1 MADNKKDDRKG
12 AAARGD
18 AKDGAKGN
26 ARDGGDAK
34 DSARDGAEFKPVD
47 LREVKALLRQI
58 DDKLGGASLLGD
70 APRAPYRPAERKPD
84 EALRQEDD
92 YLSKDWAKRAK
103 RWMDY
108 GEPASPLEWGSPDDP
123 SVLNDYDD

>member
-12 AAARGD
+12 AAAGGD
-18 AKDGAKGN
+18 AKDSAKGN
-26 ARDGGDAK
+26 ARDRGAAK

-47 LREVKALLRQI
+47 LREVKALLRRI

-70 APRAPYRPAERKPD
+70 APSAPYRRAAQPY
-84 EALRQEDD
+84 EALEQLRR
-92 YLSKDWAKRAK
+92 LPL
-103 RWMDY
+103 Y
-108 GEPASPLEWGSPDDP
+108 GQSLERGEWGSPDDP

>member
-12 AAARGD
+12 AAAR
-18 AKDGAKGN
+18 DGAKGN
-26 ARDGGDAK
+26 ARDRGDAK

-47 LREVKALLRQI
+47 LREVKALLRRI

-84 EALRQEDD
+84 ELLERM
-92 YLSKDWAKRAK
+92 KRA
-103 RWMDY
+103 RWY
-108 GEPASPLEWGSPDDP
+108 GQESPSGEWGSPDDP
-123 SVLNDYDD
+123 SALNDYDD